1 MSGDSFRA
9 RADVQF
15 LVDVPYMSM
24 NRGIHSCAE
33 PFQQTKIAKNRKKGA
48 HKSRLPIFAGRNKT
62 KGLCSHQRLLAF
74 NQSRVRIVKAAVDGV
89 RREVAEI
96 LFV

>member
-33 PFQQTKIAKNRKKGA
+33 LFQQTKSAKNRKKGA
-48 HKSRLPIFAGRNKT
+48 HESRLPNFAGRNKT
-62 KGLCSHQRLLAF
+62 KALNRQQRLLAF
-74 NQSRVRIVKAAVDGV
+74 NQSWMRIVKAAVDGV

-96 LFV
+96 FFV